1 MFAKWTLNK
10 ESGYYLG
17 LIVYD
22 NKHYYASGRTVD
34 LLEKNMKAC
43 MYNKEHIPTNEVHLE
58 YEMSPSID
66 LSFANKIF
74 YGMFC
79 KPKPNKR
86 TERERVRTI
95 KMMEKQERR
104 KYQKRKQEEEKEP
117 EYIQEIDEKTN
128 ELVVYEIKEVKR
140 YKLRHGILL
149 PNLATEK

>member
-10 ESGYYLG
+10 NSGYYIG
-17 LIVYD
+17 LIVYN

-43 MYNKEHIPTNEVHLE
+43 MYAKERIPASEVHLE
-58 YEMSPSID
+58 YQMSNSID

-79 KPKPNKR
+79 KVKPNKR

-95 KMMEKQERR
+95 KQLEQLEQQEQEPKKEKP
-104 KYQKRKQEEEKEP
+104 KVKEP
-117 EYIQEIDEKTN
+117 EYITEVDEKTN
-128 ELVVYEIKEVKR
+128 ELVVYEIKEIQR
-140 YKLRHGILL
+140 YKLRT
-149 PNLATEK
+149 AK